1 MTSGVTTGVTSGV
14 STATTV
20 QQALVIGTRALASAE
35 IEGAGRDARLLMA
48 HVLGIASDRLT
59 LVLPDAI
66 SPEAQAAFDATI
78 ARRVAREPVSHILGR
93 RAFYGRE
100 FQVNADVLDPRPE
113 TEILIQEALTQPF
126 ASVLDL
132 GTGSGAILLTLLAE
146 NPISKGLGTDL
157 SEAALAVAR
166 QNCAALGLTK
176 QARFQQAHW
185 WQGVEGSF
193 DLIVSNPPYIAA
205 SEMPALS
212 PELAYEPRMALTDEA
227 DGLTAYRAIV
237 AEARAHLAPRGRILL
252 EIGPTQGATV
262 SDLLLAQGFKAV
274 RVIADLD
281 GRDRVVR
288 AQLPNPHPRNAGK

>member
-1 MTSGVTTGVTSGV
+1 MISGATS
-14 STATTV
+14 ATTV
-20 QQALVIGTRALASAE
+20 QQALVIGTRALAAAE
-35 IEGAGRDARLLMA
+35 IDGASRDARLLMA
-48 HVLGIASDRLT
+48 DVLGIASDRLT

-66 SPEAQAAFDATI
+66 SPETQAAFDAAI

-93 RAFYGRE
+93 RAFYGRV
-100 FQVNADVLDPRPE
+100 FQVSRDVLDPRPE

-126 ASVLDL
+126 VSVLDL

-146 NPISKGLGTDL
+146 NPLAKGLGTDV

-166 QNCAALGLTK
+166 RNCEVLGLTK
-176 QARFQQAHW
+176 QARFQQANW
-185 WQGVEGSF
+185 WQGIEGGF

-227 DGLTAYRAIV
+227 DGMTAYRAIV

-252 EIGPTQGATV
+252 EIGPTQGAAV

-281 GRDRVVR
+281 GRDRVVCG
-288 AQLPNPHPRNAGK
+288 QGPNPHPRNLGK

>member
-1 MTSGVTTGVTSGV
+1 MTTGVTSSV

-20 QQALVIGTRALASAE
+20 QQALVIGTRTLASAE

-66 SPEAQAAFDATI
+66 SPEAQA
-78 ARRVAREPVSHILGR
+78 
-93 RAFYGRE
+93 AFYGRE

-227 DGLTAYRAIV
+227 DGVTAYRAIV

>member
-1 MTSGVTTGVTSGV
+1 VISGATS
-14 STATTV
+14 ATTV
-20 QQALVIGTRALASAE
+20 QQALVIGTRALAAAE
-35 IEGAGRDARLLMA
+35 IDGASRDARLLMA
-48 HVLGIASDRLT
+48 DVLGIASDRLT

-66 SPEAQAAFDATI
+66 SPETQAAFDAAI

-93 RAFYGRE
+93 RAFYGRV
-100 FQVNADVLDPRPE
+100 FQVSRDVLDPRPE

-126 ASVLDL
+126 VSVLDL

-146 NPISKGLGTDL
+146 NPLAKGLGTDV

-166 QNCAALGLTK
+166 RNCEVLGLTK
-176 QARFQQAHW
+176 QARFQQANW
-185 WQGVEGSF
+185 WQGIEGGF

-227 DGLTAYRAIV
+227 DGMTAYRAIV

-252 EIGPTQGATV
+252 EIGPTQGAAV

-281 GRDRVVR
+281 GRDRVVCG
-288 AQLPNPHPRNAGK
+288 QGPNPHPRNLGK